1 MRNCSKIWQG
11 ISNLGLLCQ
20 NSLFL
25 KSSQNYPPTLWH
37 LCHPP
42 WLFNRG
48 WPVLSPP
55 PHTCKL
61 ISPQCSLV
69 ITWAWTPQSLSLSE
83 SRTLAT
89 FFQVL
94 AVWSTFPLKETQK
107 HIEHTP
113 VCSGIGLPTQ
123 QRPYSFILF
132 APTAKK
138 ISFCCSFWVLFVR
151 EWGGYIWF
159 HWALICFGMLLQTP
173 APSPASALLTP
184 RFQHHTFSC
193 ASLAW
198 HPSFH
203 MVHTF
208 LMYPLPSRHLH
219 MLIITK
225 ADVLKYPYS
234 RANIHKPFW
243 DSWWVQVSTYASL
256 VREPLWGC

>member
-1 MRNCSKIWQG
+1 MRNCSKIRQG
-11 ISNLGLLCQ
+11 ISSLGLLCQ
-20 NSLFL
+20 NSFL
-25 KSSQNYPPTLWH
+25 KSCQNYPPTLWH

-42 WLFNRG
+42 RLFNHG

-55 PHTCKL
+55 PHTHKL
-61 ISPQCSLV
+61 FSPRYSVV

-83 SRTLAT
+83 SRTLAA
-89 FFQVL
+89 FFQGL
-94 AVWSTFPLKETQK
+94 AVWSTFLLKETQK
-107 HIEHTP
+107 HTEHTS
-113 VCSGIGLPTQ
+113 VCSGTGLPTQ
-123 QRPYSFILF
+123 QRAHSFILF

-138 ISFCCSFWVLFVR
+138 ISFCHSFWVLFVR
-151 EWGGYIWF
+151 GRGGYIWF
-159 HWALICFGMLLQTP
+159 HWALICFGLFLQLP

-184 RFQHHTFSC
+184 CFPSHTSSY

-203 MVHTF
+203 MAHTF

-234 RANIHKPFW
+234 RANIHKP
-243 DSWWVQVSTYASL
+243 L
-256 VREPLWGC
+256 